1 MATIQDYD
9 EIPYADCPIVESHP
23 DHLST
28 IGKLFG
34 LDCAPPNDCKVLELG
49 CASGGN
55 LIPMAFY
62 WPQSQFVGVELSQHQ
77 AASGQQIIEQ
87 LQLSNIRII
96 HDNIVELS
104 AETGKFDYILA
115 HGIYSWVPKDVRDH
129 IMKLCHDLLNPNG
142 IAYVSY
148 NTLPGWD
155 FRKTLRDMMRYH
167 GKSVTNAEAK
177 LEKGL
182 ELLQL
187 LYHGLPNHGSLS
199 EQWLKHQA
207 LELLNKPASYIY
219 HDYLEENN
227 TPVYFSQFMEHAKG
241 HQLQYLAE
249 GALYTMLSSTLTPEA
264 EEILDRFE
272 DLVDYEQY
280 LDFFYLKHF
289 RQTLLCHDNREPNR
303 DIDINRLQE
312 LYFSGF
318 LRINDDVNLHD
329 LTTQRFSS
337 SLGDR
342 FDISHPLTKAALV
355 ELGLAYPNTYSFP
368 ELLNRASTL
377 VQEYGDAVHISDR
390 DALLS
395 ELFNLYLS
403 NGIHLSTVAREF
415 PDGHAYKPKATAL
428 ALLYATQNKGCV
440 ASVHHHSIGL
450 NIFNRQLLQWCNGE
464 NTFADISELLNQR
477 LHEDSDFHNSL
488 ETLFQNNLDEKHLA
502 SQIEQELSH
511 LGQHGLL
518 QS

>member
-1 MATIQDYD
+1 VICKNS
-9 EIPYADCPIVESHP
+9 PSP
-23 DHLST
+23 
-28 IGKLFG
+28 G
-34 LDCAPPNDCKVLELG
+34 AP
-49 CASGGN
+49 
-55 LIPMAFY
+55 
-62 WPQSQFVGVELSQHQ
+62 
-77 AASGQQIIEQ
+77 
-87 LQLSNIRII
+87 
-96 HDNIVELS
+96 
-104 AETGKFDYILA
+104 ETL
-115 HGIYSWVPKDVRDH
+115 
-129 IMKLCHDLLNPNG
+129 
-142 IAYVSY
+142 
-148 NTLPGWD
+148 TLPVTASSGI
-155 FRKTLRDMMRYH
+155 TTSM
-167 GKSVTNAEAK
+167 SVPSADTASALTRTKPRAPCWSTRANSTSVN
-177 LEKGL
+177 GPTGVP
-182 ELLQL
+182 
-187 LYHGLPNHGSLS
+187 HWFFIILS
-199 EQWLKHQA
+199 WSESTGR
-207 LELLNKPASYIY
+207 PASKPPPSRIRW
-219 HDYLEENN
+219 
-227 TPVYFSQFMEHAKG
+227 S
-241 HQLQYLAE
+241 LA
-249 GALYTMLSSTLTPEA
+249 
-264 EEILDRFE
+264 I
-272 DLVDYEQY
+272 
-280 LDFFYLKHF
+280 
-289 RQTLLCHDNREPNR
+289 RQTLLCHEDREPNR

-355 ELGLAYPNTYSFP
+355 ELGLTYPNTYSFP

-377 VQEYGDAVHISDR
+377 VQEYGDAVHITDR

-450 NIFNRQLLQWCNGE
+450 NVFNRQLLQWCNGE

-477 LHEDSDFHNSL
+477 LHGDSDFHNSL
-488 ETLFQNNLDEKHLA
+488 ETLFQNNDLDEKHLA